1 MIPPRLV
8 LPSPWQGLFSSEYT
22 ASDYES
28 LRSVVDQRYATEPV
42 LPAAENVFRAL
53 ERVPPEGTKVII
65 LGQDPYP
72 TPGNAHGL
80 SFSVQPGVKI
90 PRSLRTIFGELKRTT
105 PGWVEPAS
113 GSLEAWADQ
122 GVLLL
127 NAVLT
132 VRAGEP
138 LSHANLGWE
147 AFTRAVLLHAQA
159 RSPFLVFLLWGA
171 KAAAIADPIIDPT
184 KHAVL
189 RGSHPSPMAQNQ
201 LPPDRKFIGC
211 GHFLEANRLLAGRG
225 RAPVDWRLAA
235 APSEA
240 TLFQPERPPAART
253 EPPTTGQS

>member
-1 MIPPRLV
+1 MLSLPRT
-8 LPSPWQGLFSSEYT
+8 WEGLFTT
-22 ASDYES
+22 AYPRTAYAPLHQAIKS
-28 LRSVVDQRYATEPV
+28 RYATESV
-42 LPAAENVFRAL
+42 MPAAEHVFRAL
-53 ERVPPEGTKVII
+53 ERVPPAATKVII

-80 SFSVQPGVKI
+80 SFSVQPGVRI
-90 PRSLRTIFGELKRTT
+90 PRSLRTIFAELKRTT

-159 RSPFLVFLLWGA
+159 ESPFLVFLLWGA
-171 KAAAIADPIIDPT
+171 KAAAIADPIIDSA

-201 LPPDRKFIGC
+201 LPPERKFVGC
-211 GHFLEANRLLAGRG
+211 GHFLEANRLLTERG
-225 RAPVDWRLAA
+225 RTPVDWRLAT
-235 APSEA
+235 APAEA
-240 TLFQPERPPAART
+240 SLF
-253 EPPTTGQS
+253 

>member
-1 MIPPRLV
+1 MPPRLA
-8 LPSPWQGLFSSEYT
+8 LPSSWQGLFSNEYN
-22 ASDYES
+22 ASDYER
-28 LRSVVDQRYATEPV
+28 LLAVIDQRYATESV
-42 LPAAENVFRAL
+42 LPAAEHVFRAL
-53 ERVPPEGTKVII
+53 ERVPPAATKVII

-159 RSPFLVFLLWGA
+159 QSPFLVFLLWGA
-171 KAAAIADPIIDPT
+171 KAAAIADPVIDST

-201 LPPDRKFIGC
+201 LPPDRKFVGC
-211 GHFLEANRLLAGRG
+211 GHFLETNRLLMERG
-225 RAPVDWRLAA
+225 RPPVDWRL
-235 APSEA
+235 PGEA
-240 TLFQPERPPAART
+240 LPRPL
-253 EPPTTGQS
+253 ELSL

>member
-1 MIPPRLV
+1 MDRGPTGIK
-8 LPSPWQGLFSSEYT
+8 LPVSWRGLFSSEYT
-22 ASDYES
+22 ETDFDS
-28 LRSVVDQRYATEPV
+28 LIAVVDEHYAKEPV
-42 LPAAENVFRAL
+42 LPAAEHVFRAL
-53 ERVPPEGTKVII
+53 ERVPPAATKVII

-90 PRSLRTIFGELKRTT
+90 PRSLRTIFAELKRTT

-159 RSPFLVFLLWGA
+159 QSPFLVFLLWGA
-171 KAAAIADPIIDPT
+171 KAAAIADPVIDLT

-201 LPPDRKFIGC
+201 MPPEKKFVGS
-211 GHFLEANRLLAGRG
+211 GHFLETNRLLIERG
-225 RAPVDWRLAA
+225 RTPVDWRLAA
-235 APSEA
+235 ATRAEA
-240 TLFQPERPPAART
+240 SLF
-253 EPPTTGQS
+253 

>member
-1 MIPPRLV
+1 MIPPRLA
-8 LPSPWQGLFSSEYT
+8 LPASWQGLFSLKYA
-22 ASDYES
+22 ASDYERLVS
-28 LRSVVDQRYATEPV
+28 IVDQRYATEAV

-53 ERVPPEGTKVII
+53 ERVPPAATKVII

-80 SFSVQPGVKI
+80 SFSVQPGVRI

-147 AFTRAVLLHAQA
+147 AFARAVLLHAQA
-159 RSPFLVFLLWGA
+159 QSPFLVFLLWGA
-171 KAAAIADPIIDPT
+171 KAAAIADPIIDST

-201 LPPDRKFIGC
+201 LPPERKFVGC
-211 GHFLEANRLLAGRG
+211 GHFLEANRLLIAHGRT
-225 RAPVDWRLAA
+225 PVDWRLAT
-235 APSEA
+235 APAEA
-240 TLFQPERPPAART
+240 SLF
-253 EPPTTGQS
+253 

>member
-1 MIPPRLV
+1 MLSLPPA
-8 LPSPWQGLFSSEYT
+8 WEGLFT
-22 ASDYES
+22 AAYPRTAYAPLHQAIKS
-28 LRSVVDQRYATEPV
+28 RYATEPV
-42 LPAAENVFRAL
+42 LPAAEHVFRAL
-53 ERVPPEGTKVII
+53 ESVPPAATKVII

-90 PRSLRTIFGELKRTT
+90 PRSLRTIFAELKRTT
-105 PGWVEPAS
+105 PGWIEPAS

-159 RSPFLVFLLWGA
+159 QSPFLVFLLWGA
-171 KAAAIADPIIDPT
+171 KAAAIADPVIDLT

-201 LPPDRKFIGC
+201 MPSEKKFVGS
-211 GHFLEANRLLAGRG
+211 GHFLETNRLLTERG
-225 RAPVDWRLAA
+225 RAAVDWRLNSSPA
-235 APSEA
+235 EA
-240 TLFQPERPPAART
+240 TLF
-253 EPPTTGQS
+253 

>member
-1 MIPPRLV
+1 MPSRPL

-22 ASDYES
+22 ANDYER
-28 LRSVVDQRYATEPV
+28 LLAVVDEHYAKEPV
-42 LPAAENVFRAL
+42 LPAAKHVFRAL
-53 ERVPPEGTKVII
+53 ERVPPAATKVII

-90 PRSLRTIFGELKRTT
+90 PRSLRTIFAELKRTT

-159 RSPFLVFLLWGA
+159 QSPFLVFLLWGA
-171 KAAAIADPIIDPT
+171 KAAAIADPVIDLT

-201 LPPDRKFIGC
+201 MPPEKKFVGS
-211 GHFLEANRLLAGRG
+211 GHFLETNRLLIERG
-225 RAPVDWRLAA
+225 RTPVDWRLAA
-235 APSEA
+235 ATRAEA
-240 TLFQPERPPAART
+240 SLF
-253 EPPTTGQS
+253 

>member
-8 LPSPWQGLFSSEYT
+8 LPSSWQGLFSREYT
-22 ASDYES
+22 
-28 LRSVVDQRYATEPV
+28 VDDFERLLLAIEQRYATEPV
-42 LPAAENVFRAL
+42 LPAAEHVFRAL
-53 ERVPPEGTKVII
+53 ERVPPAATKVII

-90 PRSLRTIFGELKRTT
+90 PRSLRTIFAELKRTT
-105 PGWVEPAS
+105 PGWIEPAS
-113 GSLEAWADQ
+113 GSLQAWADQ

-159 RSPFLVFLLWGA
+159 QSPFLVFLLWGA
-171 KAAAIADPIIDPT
+171 KAAAIADPVIDLT

-201 LPPDRKFIGC
+201 MPPEKKFVGS
-211 GHFLEANRLLAGRG
+211 GHFLETNRLLIERG
-225 RAPVDWRLAA
+225 RAAVDWRLAA
-235 APSEA
+235 ATPAEA
-240 TLFQPERPPAART
+240 SLF
-253 EPPTTGQS
+253 

>member
-1 MIPPRLV
+1 MIPPSLA
-8 LPSPWQGLFSSEYT
+8 LPASWQGLFSLKYA
-22 ASDYES
+22 ASDYERLVS
-28 LRSVVDQRYATEPV
+28 IVDQRYATEAV

-53 ERVPPEGTKVII
+53 ERVPPAATKVII

-90 PRSLRTIFGELKRTT
+90 PRSLRTIFAELKRTT

-159 RSPFLVFLLWGA
+159 QSPFLVFLLWGA
-171 KAAAIADPIIDPT
+171 KAAAIADPIIDSA

-201 LPPDRKFIGC
+201 MPPEKKFVGS
-211 GHFLEANRLLAGRG
+211 GHFLETNRLLIERG
-225 RAPVDWRLAA
+225 RTPVDWRLAA
-235 APSEA
+235 AAASEA
-240 TLFQPERPPAART
+240 TLF
-253 EPPTTGQS
+253 

>member
-1 MIPPRLV
+1 MTPSRPL
-8 LPSPWQGLFSSEYT
+8 LPSPWQGLFSSEYP
-22 ASDYES
+22 ASDYERLLS
-28 LRSVVDQRYATEPV
+28 IIDQRYAKELV
-42 LPAAENVFRAL
+42 LPAAEHVFRAL
-53 ERVPPEGTKVII
+53 ERVPPAATKVII

-80 SFSVQPGVKI
+80 SFSVQPGVRI
-90 PRSLRTIFGELKRTT
+90 PRSLRTIFAELKRTT

-159 RSPFLVFLLWGA
+159 ESPFLVFLLWGA
-171 KAAAIADPIIDPT
+171 KAAAIADPIIDSA

-201 LPPDRKFIGC
+201 LPPERKFVGC
-211 GHFLEANRLLAGRG
+211 GHFLEANRLLTERG
-225 RAPVDWRLAA
+225 RTPVDWRLAT
-235 APSEA
+235 APAEA
-240 TLFQPERPPAART
+240 SLF
-253 EPPTTGQS
+253 